1 MKLFRPFRLDPGNQC
16 LWRGEHRVPLT
27 PKAFDV
33 LRYLVEHSGRL
44 VTQDELLE
52 ALWPETYV
60 NPELIKK
67 YILGIR
73 KVLGDQHDNPVYI
86 ETLPKRGY
94 QFIAPV
100 TDHVAEEPHE
110 LPSEAVSKMVGRAGP
125 LGELQ
130 GAFKKALRG
139 QRQIVFVAGEPG
151 IGKTT
156 LVDSFHQ
163 LASHQGN
170 ARTARGQ
177 CVEGFGGKEPY
188 YPMLD
193 ALGQLTRAAK
203 TEAMVQTL
211 AKRAP
216 TWLIQFPSL
225 VRPEQRETLQ
235 REILGATR
243 ERMVREICEALE
255 SLSSEAP
262 ILLVF
267 EDLHW
272 VDPSTLDLIS
282 ALARRREQ
290 ARLMLVCT
298 YRPVDVILSNS
309 SLKGLKQD
317 LQVHNLCAE
326 IALERLPEPAI
337 AEYLATEFPNAS
349 LSPGMADL
357 IYRHSGGNPLFM
369 VVIVQDMIKKGSIVH
384 DEGEWRLT
392 TPLETI
398 DPGVPQSLQQMLEVQ
413 FEKLTAS
420 EQLALEAGSVV
431 GEHFSAW
438 VIATTLEE
446 RPDEVE
452 DLCDQLAARQQVIK
466 AIGIQELPNAL
477 VAAHYEFRHSLYRQA
492 IYRRLAPGKRARL
505 HRAVAER
512 LKTVSGPSQRQLA
525 SEIAFH
531 FESAG
536 EYEQAA
542 RFLILAA
549 ENAAARFA
557 YRDCIQVLQHA
568 LEFVPRIQAQLR
580 AELESQILEFI
591 GDAHYALGAMA
602 ESAAA
607 YESAASRAGQAG
619 LKAAQ
624 VSALTCLV
632 RPFGLIDPDRGIAAI
647 SRAVEVAQG
656 MHEALLLARTQ
667 MLAAGSRLLY
677 DRWREEDAALCV
689 SAYQQLQDL
698 GDKDI
703 PPFHRMIYAHVQA
716 LQGNYPE
723 AFEVFE
729 SGIPKFDQT
738 TSLMEHFF
746 ALSGKTIALLR
757 VGRLGEALQM
767 VREGRAM
774 AEKNGNDPWLFN
786 FREAWL
792 RMLALDFEGSVRVC
806 DVILR
811 MKTPYP
817 VAQPQSI
824 ARIARGYS
832 AIAEGFTDLDKGRH
846 KHAIELFNQVRDP
859 QTTPK
864 FFLHWNWRMT
874 AQLGVS
880 EAWLQSGDIE
890 NASFEADGFLHA
902 ALETG
907 DPHLRALA
915 WEMQTQIAIFK
926 EDWSRAEACIHES
939 LELLRRFEVPVAAWQ
954 VHATAWRLYR
964 SRQEYAEAES
974 HRERAREYIFKIADS
989 FPKGEPLRGSFLSA
1003 APVARILNPSVE
1015 KGRAADG

>member
-1 MKLFRPFRLDPGNQC
+1 
-16 LWRGEHRVPLT
+16 
-27 PKAFDV
+27 
-33 LRYLVEHSGRL
+33 
-44 VTQDELLE
+44 
-52 ALWPETYV
+52 
-60 NPELIKK
+60 
-67 YILGIR
+67 
-73 KVLGDQHDNPVYI
+73 
-86 ETLPKRGY
+86 
-94 QFIAPV
+94 
-100 TDHVAEEPHE
+100 
-110 LPSEAVSKMVGRAGP
+110 
-125 LGELQ
+125 
-130 GAFKKALRG
+130 
-139 QRQIVFVAGEPG
+139 
-151 IGKTT
+151 
-156 LVDSFHQ
+156 
-163 LASHQGN
+163 
-170 ARTARGQ
+170 
-177 CVEGFGGKEPY
+177 
-188 YPMLD
+188 
-193 ALGQLTRAAK
+193 
-203 TEAMVQTL
+203 
-211 AKRAP
+211 
-216 TWLIQFPSL
+216 
-225 VRPEQRETLQ
+225 
-235 REILGATR
+235 
-243 ERMVREICEALE
+243 
-255 SLSSEAP
+255 
-262 ILLVF
+262 
-267 EDLHW
+267 
-272 VDPSTLDLIS
+272 
-282 ALARRREQ
+282 
-290 ARLMLVCT
+290 
-298 YRPVDVILSNS
+298 
-309 SLKGLKQD
+309 
-317 LQVHNLCAE
+317 
-326 IALERLPEPAI
+326 
-337 AEYLATEFPNAS
+337 
-349 LSPGMADL
+349 
-357 IYRHSGGNPLFM
+357 
-369 VVIVQDMIKKGSIVH
+369 
-384 DEGEWRLT
+384 
-392 TPLETI
+392 
-398 DPGVPQSLQQMLEVQ
+398 
-413 FEKLTAS
+413 
-420 EQLALEAGSVV
+420 
-431 GEHFSAW
+431 
-438 VIATTLEE
+438 
-446 RPDEVE
+446 
-452 DLCDQLAARQQVIK
+452 
-466 AIGIQELPNAL
+466 
-477 VAAHYEFRHSLYRQA
+477 
-492 IYRRLAPGKRARL
+492 
-505 HRAVAER
+505 
-512 LKTVSGPSQRQLA
+512 
-525 SEIAFH
+525 
-531 FESAG
+531 
-536 EYEQAA
+536 
-542 RFLILAA
+542 LAA

-568 LEFVPRIQAQLR
+568 LEFIPRIQAQVR

-647 SRAVEVAQG
+647 GRAVEVARG
-656 MHEALLLARTQ
+656 MQEALLLARTQ

-723 AFEVFE
+723 AFEMFE
-729 SGIPKFDQT
+729 RGIPKFDQT

-817 VAQPQSI
+817 VAQPESI

-902 ALETG
+902 ALETA

-926 EDWSRAEACIHES
+926 EDWSRAEDCIHKS

-974 HRERAREYIFKIADS
+974 HRERAQEYVFKIADS
-989 FPKGEPLRGSFLSA
+989 FPKGEPLRKSFLSA

>member
-33 LRYLVEHSGRL
+33 LRYLVEHPGRL

-110 LPSEAVSKMVGRAGP
+110 LSSEAVSKMVGRAGP

-130 GAFKKALRG
+130 AAFKKALRG

-156 LVDSFHQ
+156 LVDSFHR

-225 VRPEQRETLQ
+225 VKPEQREALQ

-262 ILLVF
+262 ILLAF

-272 VDPSTLDLIS
+272 VNQSTLDLIS
-282 ALARRREQ
+282 ALPRRREQ
-290 ARLMLVCT
+290 AKLMLVCT

-309 SLKGLKQD
+309 GLKGLKQD
-317 LQVHNLCAE
+317 LQVHNLCTE

-349 LSPGMADL
+349 LPPGMADL
-357 IYRHSGGNPLFM
+357 IYRHSEGNPLFM
-369 VVIVQDMIKKGSIVH
+369 VAFVQDMMKNGSIVH
-384 DEGEWRLT
+384 DREEWRLT
-392 TPLETI
+392 RRLETI

-413 FEKLTAS
+413 FERLNPP
-420 EQLALEAGSVV
+420 EQSVLEAGSVE

-438 VIATTLEE
+438 AIANALAEKI
-446 RPDEVE
+446 DHIE
-452 DLCDQLAARQQVIK
+452 DLFDELAPRQQLIK
-466 AIGIQELPNAL
+466 AIGIQELPNGL

-492 IYRRLAPGKRARL
+492 IYKRLSSGRLARL
-505 HRAVAER
+505 HRALAER
-512 LKTVSGPSQRQLA
+512 LKTLSGPGRRDVA
-525 SEIAFH
+525 SKIAFH
-531 FESAG
+531 FESG
-536 EYEQAA
+536 HEYEQAA
-542 RFLILAA
+542 RYLLFAA
-549 ENAAARFA
+549 ENAAGRLA

-568 LEFVPRIQAQLR
+568 LKLTSKIEAYLG
-580 AELESQILEFI
+580 AELETQVLEFI
-591 GDAHYALGAMA
+591 GDAYYALGALA

-607 YESAASRAGQAG
+607 YEAAAARASQAG
-619 LKAAQ
+619 LKGAQ
-624 VSALTCLV
+624 VSALSSMV

-647 SRAVEVAQG
+647 GRPVEVARSMQDP
-656 MHEALLLARTQ
+656 LLLARME
-667 MLAAGSRLLY
+667 MLAAGCRLLY
-677 DRWREEDAALCV
+677 DSWREQDAVVCQ
-689 SAYQQLQDL
+689 SAHNQLKEL
-698 GDKDI
+698 GDKGT
-703 PPFHRMIYAHVQA
+703 PPFHKMIYAHVQA
-716 LQGNYPE
+716 LQGNYIE
-723 AFEVFE
+723 ALELFER
-729 SGIPKFDQT
+729 GIPTLNQA

-757 VGRLGEALQM
+757 MGRLGYVLQI
-767 VREGRAM
+767 VRDGREM

-792 RMLALDFEGSVRVC
+792 RMLTLDFEGSAQVC
-806 DVILR
+806 EAILQT
-811 MKTPYP
+811 KTAYP
-817 VAQPQSI
+817 VSQPQTI
-824 ARIARGYS
+824 ARIARGS
-832 AIAEGFTDLDKGRH
+832 TAIAKGFTELDKGQNDR
-846 KHAIELFNQVRDP
+846 AIELFNQVRDP

-880 EAWLQSGDIE
+880 EAWLQSGNLE
-890 NASFEADGFLHA
+890 KASFEAAGFLHA
-902 ALETG
+902 AIETA
-907 DPHLRALA
+907 DPHLQALA
-915 WEMQTQIAIFK
+915 WDMRTRIAIAN
-926 EDWSRAEACIHES
+926 EDWGRAEDCVHKG
-939 LELLRRFEVPVAAWQ
+939 LEIVDRFEVPVAGWQ
-954 VHATAWRLYR
+954 VHATAWRLD
-964 SRQEYAEAES
+964 SCSKHYAGDE
-974 HRERAREYIFKIADS
+974 
-989 FPKGEPLRGSFLSA
+989 
-1003 APVARILNPSVE
+1003 
-1015 KGRAADG
+1015 